1 MIDMP
6 SKKHAKPGS
15 TGKHKGKSF
24 KKRLYPKHASKLLP
38 PDTSRIPW
46 MSEFPIPPKTGTD
59 D

>member
-15 TGKHKGKSF
+15 TGKHKGKGF

-46 MSEFPIPPKTGTD
+46 MNECSTAPKTGS
-59 D
+59 